1 MTTAPTLR
9 SRRIALALILLLALL
24 LRLKG
29 IHQPLL
35 DHPAWRQGDEAAIAR
50 NFALVDPNPLHPQ
63 ADYNGPGP
71 NYVEL
76 ELQITP
82 WLASLGYQ
90 LFGVH
95 EIFGRLI
102 AIAASLGTVVA
113 LYGFGSYLFLS
124 PLAGLGAAL
133 LFAIAP
139 GAIYYGRTFQPEALM
154 GLFLT
159 CAIFAGTRLF
169 LDEEER
175 SWRRVPLATLSL
187 LAAILAK
194 PVAVVALLPLFAV
207 SLGRFGLL
215 RTLARPQ
222 TWALFLGALVP
233 FALYDRYEVSIA
245 EWPWASGITK
255 THVIPSLFGAFTSP
269 SAFLAKGAAAIGCLG
284 MLAHTVLGPVIFTL
298 LILAFLSPLRGRA
311 PIMLVAWLAADLLY
325 AYGVVTVERVDYY
338 LYPFLPL
345 AALAGG
351 AYLASAFNI
360 ELWIEGTAWSRR
372 VTATALLLAL
382 AVTILESRKEI
393 AEYYQYDPGLLRQA
407 QLLDRVLPPEALVV
421 QGHLDPSLLYY
432 IHRRG
437 WEEDPH
443 NWTPFDEQSAIHKGA
458 RFFIN
463 VEQNRLERNVEL
475 AAWLKRFPLL
485 ELPPHTWPVY
495 ITDPDEE
502 LPGAEKAWRRFRK
515 LEKSGKLPAR

>member
-1 MTTAPTLR
+1 VITLR
-9 SRRIALALILLLALL
+9 TQRIALALILLLGLL

-50 NFALVDPNPLHPQ
+50 NFALVDPNPFHPQ

-90 LFGVH
+90 IFGVH

-102 AIAASLGTVVA
+102 SIAASLGTVGV
-113 LYGFGSYLFLS
+113 LYGLGRYLFLS

-133 LFAIAP
+133 LYAVAP
-139 GAIYYGRTFQPEALM
+139 GAIYYGRTFQPEAM
-154 GLFLT
+154 MAFFLT
-159 CAIFAGTRLF
+159 CAIFAGARLF
-169 LDEEER
+169 LDEEDR
-175 SWRRVPLATLSL
+175 SWRRVPTATLSL

-194 PVAVVALLPLFAV
+194 PVAAVALVPLFAMSV
-207 SLGRFGLL
+207 GRFGLW

-222 TWALFLGALVP
+222 NWALFLGALLP
-233 FALYDRYEVSIA
+233 FALYDRYEASIA
-245 EWPWASGITK
+245 EWRWASGITQL
-255 THVIPSLFGAFTSP
+255 HVIPSLLGAFLSP
-269 SAFLAKGAAAIGCLG
+269 SAFLAKASAFIGSLS

-311 PIMLVAWLAADLLY
+311 PVMLVAWLAADLLY

-338 LYPFLPL
+338 LYPFIPL

-351 AYLASAFNI
+351 AYLASAFDLA
-360 ELWIEGTAWSRR
+360 LWNEGTPWSRR

-382 AVTILESRKEI
+382 TVTILESREEI
-393 AEYYQYDPGLLRQA
+393 AGYYQYEPGLLRQA
-407 QLLDRVLPPEALVV
+407 QLLDRVLPPDALVV

-437 WEEDPH
+437 WEEDPLQ
-443 NWTPFDEQSAIHKGA
+443 WTPFDEQSAIHKGA

-463 VEQNRLERNVEL
+463 VESNRLERNVEL

-485 ELPPHTWPVY
+485 ELPAHAWPVS
-495 ITDPDEE
+495 ITDPDVE
-502 LPGAEKAWRRFRK
+502 LPGAEKAWRRFRR
-515 LEKSGKLPAR
+515 LEKLRKLPTNQG